1 MAAEREVP
9 PREVPELGHGPL
21 RAPALP
27 DLDINQTALA
37 DTLARHPLV
46 MQRLTTWLKAKSD
59 PDPGVQARNIV
70 SFLAYYGAD
79 SVTIANLAVFGRVV
93 SLLDAPE
100 PVNAAKLANIAE
112 SFFHD
117 VLRDDHSEEA
127 SRAAR
132 LPKPAMAV
140 LAIFNILSA
149 NPMVTT
155 LDAVL
160 DAFRPPERERDRV
173 DKRPAPPDD
182 HEDLADRDRDAGRE
196 ARQSTR
202 LRKNMPTQEWRG
214 PRAAAVTAF
223 VKQNGPLPAELADY
237 AGHPQSIATYCRSI
251 YPDEEPSATAHF
263 LLTGHGHVN
272 LIMIRG

>member
-9 PREVPELGHGPL
+9 PREVPEPAQGPL
-21 RAPALP
+21 RPP

-37 DTLARHPLV
+37 DTLARHPLA

-59 PDPGVQARNIV
+59 PDPAVLARNTVI
-70 SFLAYYGAD
+70 
-79 SVTIANLAVFGRVV
+79 FGRAL

-117 VLRDDHSEEA
+117 VLRDDHSQEA

-160 DAFRPPERERDRV
+160 EAFRPPDRERDR

-202 LRKNMPTQEWRG
+202 QRKNMATQEWRG
-214 PRAAAVTAF
+214 PRLPAMTVY
-223 VKQNGPLPAELADY
+223 VKQNGPLPAELADH
-237 AGHPQSIATYCRSI
+237 AGHPQST
-251 YPDEEPSATAHF
+251 
-263 LLTGHGHVN
+263 
-272 LIMIRG
+272 

>member
-1 MAAEREVP
+1 ML
-9 PREVPELGHGPL
+9 ELAHGPP

-46 MQRLTTWLKAKSD
+46 MQRLATWLKAKSD

-79 SVTIANLAVFGRVV
+79 SVTIANLVVFGRVV
-93 SLLDAPE
+93 SLLAPE

-160 DAFRPPERERDRV
+160 DAFRPPERERDR
-173 DKRPAPPDD
+173 DKRPATP
-182 HEDLADRDRDAGRE
+182 
-196 ARQSTR
+196 
-202 LRKNMPTQEWRG
+202 
-214 PRAAAVTAF
+214 
-223 VKQNGPLPAELADY
+223 
-237 AGHPQSIATYCRSI
+237 
-251 YPDEEPSATAHF
+251 
-263 LLTGHGHVN
+263 
-272 LIMIRG
+272 

>member
-1 MAAEREVP
+1 MR
-9 PREVPELGHGPL
+9 PRPEKCLSWPL
-21 RAPALP
+21 DRHAHPALP
-27 DLDINQTALA
+27 DINQTVLE

-140 LAIFNILSA
+140 LAILNILSA

-160 DAFRPPERERDRV
+160 DAFRPPERERVRV

-223 VKQNGPLPAELADY
+223 VKQNGPLPPESPNSMRVTLNL
-237 AGHPQSIATYCRSI
+237 
-251 YPDEEPSATAHF
+251 HF
-263 LLTGHGHVN
+263 NAVLHSDD
-272 LIMIRG
+272 